1 MILIILCFYF
11 VEIDPHLVILAFYH
25 LSQCT
30 TFVQLPRLAL
40 WDISERIELNAR
52 NNFGMTAFMWACKK
66 GHKDVVNFFLDHSER
81 IDLNDKDVLGR
92 TALMIANQEGHQDIV
107 QLISAKL
114 NL

>member
-1 MILIILCFYF
+1 
-11 VEIDPHLVILAFYH
+11 
-25 LSQCT
+25 
-30 TFVQLPRLAL
+30 
-40 WDISERIELNAR
+40 
-52 NNFGMTAFMWACKK
+52 MTAFMWACKK